1 MLLLH
6 VSDTHLGSSRP
17 FTRLGLLEREKDYY
31 DVFDEA
37 VEIAV
42 REGVEAVIHSGDL
55 FDDPRPPPRPY
66 VYVARSL
73 RKLAERGVKF
83 IVVAGQH
90 DQPKRRGASPLSV
103 LSEMG
108 LAYSFGEAP
117 GDVRS
122 GLVKLKSCEL
132 GVTGIP
138 YFDRPQAG
146 SVVGL
151 IKPPDSVKKVLVAHI
166 LIQELGLSNYSV
178 SINQLPVESYDYVA
192 LGDYHLFYRYEK
204 SSVPVVYSGST
215 EALDIREYRDE
226 RYVVLV
232 DLSKETASFQ
242 KIKLENVRK
251 FIEINVSG
259 YSELL
264 NELSK
269 LSKMSLPKKP
279 ALYINL
285 TRDLNPSELSR
296 VRSEVRKLIDKGAV
310 LSCNIISKERE
321 PAEVH
326 REHREVG
333 FSLDRIV
340 EGFFKNP
347 RVIQLVQSLLN
358 SSREGDVETIVNIL
372 TQDKALLTEL
382 EKLVKAK

>member
-6 VSDTHLGSSRP
+6 ISDTHLGSSRP
-17 FTRLGLLEREKDYY
+17 FTRLGLLERERDYY

-37 VEIAV
+37 VDIAIGE
-42 REGVEAVIHSGDL
+42 RVEAVIHSGDL

-66 VYVARSL
+66 IYAARSL
-73 RKLAERGVKF
+73 RKLAEHGVKF
-83 IVVAGQH
+83 IAVAGQH
-90 DQPKRRGASPLSV
+90 DQPKRRGVSPLSV

-108 LAYSFGEAP
+108 LIYSFGEAP

-122 GLVKLKSCEL
+122 GLVKLRSCDL

-138 YFDRPQAG
+138 YFDKPQAG
-146 SVVGL
+146 SVVGA
-151 IKPPDSVKKVLVAHI
+151 IKPPDSLKKVLVAHA

-178 SINQLPVESYDYVA
+178 SISQLPVESYDYVA

-204 SSVPVVYSGST
+204 SSIPAVYPGST
-215 EALDIREYRDE
+215 EALDVREYRDE

-232 DLSKETASFQ
+232 DLSKEAAVFQ
-242 KIKLENVRK
+242 KIKLERVRK
-251 FIEINVSG
+251 FIEVNVSG

-264 NELSK
+264 VELSK
-269 LSKMSLPKKP
+269 LSKVSFPKKP

-285 TRDLNPSELSR
+285 TRDLDSSELSR
-296 VRSEVRKLIDKGAV
+296 VRSEVRKLIERGAI
-310 LSCNIISKERE
+310 LSCNIIPRERE
-321 PAEVH
+321 LTEV
-326 REHREVG
+326 REEHREVG
-333 FSLDRIV
+333 FSLNRIV
-340 EGFFKNP
+340 EEFFKNP

-358 SSREGDVETIVNIL
+358 SSREGDVETIVNLL
-372 TQDKALLTEL
+372 TQDRALLSEL